1 MEVLVAYMSKTGNTK
16 KVAEAI
22 YGEIIAKKEIKPIDK
37 VESIE
42 GYDLVFLGFPIH
54 AQGPDKK
61 TTKLLKK
68 LCINGKKIAL
78 FITHCAP
85 EEAEEL
91 SSWLGKF
98 RQDANRADIV
108 DMFNCQGE
116 LSKTVKRF
124 MSIYP
129 NAQIRSW
136 ARKDN
141 SKGQPDESRL
151 QKARTFAKDVMEK
164 VST

>member
-22 YGEIIAKKEIKPIDK
+22 YGEIIAEKEIKPIDK

-68 LCINGKKIAL
+68 HCINGKKIAL

-141 SKGQPDESRL
+141 SKGQPDEIRL
-151 QKARTFAKDVMEK
+151 EKARTFAKNVMEK
-164 VST
+164 VSK